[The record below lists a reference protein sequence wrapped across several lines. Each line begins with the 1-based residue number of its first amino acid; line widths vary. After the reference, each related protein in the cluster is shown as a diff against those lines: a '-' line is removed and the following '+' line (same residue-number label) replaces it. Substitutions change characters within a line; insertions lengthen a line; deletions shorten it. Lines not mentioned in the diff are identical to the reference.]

1 MKDKILLDD
10 INSKSLNELTD
21 IAGKIIEKLEKTNN
35 LESLSEDYQKL
46 IKLNLIEKTI
56 APLDKRSYKIYL
68 TKRGKTLYQD
78 LNNKINFYFQDIYSE
93 LGFKKVDDL
102 ADILSAI
109 NWQFE
114 ILHNE

>member
-46 IKLNLIEKTI
+46 IKLNNIIHKKFQKNSKKISVEVKEKI
-56 APLDKRSYKIYL
+56 KKIL
-68 TKRGKTLYQD
+68 KK
-78 LNNKINFYFQDIYSE
+78 NVKKI
-93 LGFKKVDDL
+93 K
-102 ADILSAI
+102 
-109 NWQFE
+109 
-114 ILHNE
+114 

>member
-46 IKLNLIEKTI
+46 IKLNNIIQTKFQKNSKKISVEAKEKI
-56 APLDKRSYKIYL
+56 KKILKKNVKRIK
-68 TKRGKTLYQD
+68 
-78 LNNKINFYFQDIYSE
+78 
-93 LGFKKVDDL
+93 
-102 ADILSAI
+102 
-109 NWQFE
+109 
-114 ILHNE
+114 

>member
-46 IKLNLIEKTI
+46 IKLNNIIQKKFQKNSKKISIETKE
-56 APLDKRSYKIYL
+56 KI
-68 TKRGKTLYQD
+68 K
-78 LNNKINFYFQDIYSE
+78 KI
-93 LGFKKVDDL
+93 LKKNVKK
-102 ADILSAI
+102 IK
-109 NWQFE
+109 
-114 ILHNE
+114 

>member
-46 IKLNLIEKTI
+46 IKLNNIIQTKFQKNSKKISVEAKEKI
-56 APLDKRSYKIYL
+56 KKIL
-68 TKRGKTLYQD
+68 KK
-78 LNNKINFYFQDIYSE
+78 NVKKI
-93 LGFKKVDDL
+93 K
-102 ADILSAI
+102 
-109 NWQFE
+109 
-114 ILHNE
+114 